1 MGSTAPRGAAILSGA
16 MGGGQ
21 MAIVD
26 EFETYMRV
34 LDGITT
40 AHGFV
45 GLLDESVELE
55 DRGTDNLW
63 RCFGYE
69 ELVELVHKAYG
80 AGVRID
86 VLNSWLVGHQM
97 MLESRVRRP
106 TFELVPDI
114 GPVDGQIVWR
124 IFTLRDQRIVH
135 IRDLVSRDDALANLV
150 GWPVAFT
157 ATGQAPVR
165 RG

>member
-1 MGSTAPRGAAILSGA
+1 

-34 LDGITT
+34 LEGITT

-45 GLLDESVELE
+45 GLLDESVALE

-69 ELVELVHKAYG
+69 ELVELVHKAYS
-80 AGVRID
+80 AGVRIE
-86 VLNSWLVGHQM
+86 VLNSWLVGDRM
-97 MLESRVRRP
+97 MLESRVCRP
-106 TFELVPDI
+106 TSEVFPDI
-114 GPVDGQIVWR
+114 GPLDGQIVWR

-135 IRDLVSRDDALANLV
+135 IRDVVSRDEALASLV
-150 GWPVAFT
+150 GWPVAGTRT
-157 ATGQAPVR
+157 AEGREIEGV
-165 RG
+165 

>member
-1 MGSTAPRGAAILSGA
+1 
-16 MGGGQ
+16 MGGRQ

-34 LDGITT
+34 LEGITT

-63 RCFGYE
+63 RYFGHE
-69 ELVELVHKAYG
+69 ELVELVHKAYS

-86 VLNSWLVGHQM
+86 VLNSWLVGSQM

-106 TFELVPDI
+106 TPEVFPDI
-114 GPVDGQIVWR
+114 GPVNGQIVWR

-135 IRDLVSRDDALANLV
+135 IRHLVSRHEALANLV
-150 GWPVAFT
+150 GWPV
-157 ATGQAPVR
+157 